1 MNPAPVDTF
10 DLSGVDQDKL
20 QVLVAYLAEKRQEM
34 LYNRIQFFEPNQA
47 QRRFFK
53 AGKEFPERLAS
64 WANGLGKTWAACAEL
79 TYHCTGEYPDWWH
92 GRVFDSPVT
101 CLILGLTYK
110 QIRDST
116 QRILTDEYRYGLGTG
131 TIPRDSIINYKW
143 NKDDNECLDYIE
155 VRHTPSG
162 LQSRIQFFTQK
173 QSWEN
178 LMGSRF
184 HICLADEQVYDIA
197 YYSQFLRAT
206 KFYNG
211 LIILTATPEKGW
223 TPIYDRFEKEGRP
236 ECYIQYSSLYE
247 ADHMTKEAIEAVIAS
262 YPEREKP
269 FRVYGKPVM
278 GAGLVYDVDLRDVF
292 CEPFEI
298 PSFWKRIAG
307 IDFGRVNS
315 KTALVWIAQDPLTEV
330 FYVYNAIAKRGV
342 GPEGMVPIY
351 TVQCSRDGFRVPV
364 AWPKDGNVTEQSTA
378 NRVRQVYEDLGMLM
392 TEECAGLKYQDEK
405 GNEKKSFSVQEGCRE
420 IEMLMNA
427 GRFKI
432 FDMTATGEIKSEM
445 QSYAFDEN
453 FEIPKKPQ
461 NDPHSLD
468 AMRYAF
474 CLFRD
479 HARAGE
485 RYRHAVKGIE
495 RSKGIFV

>member
-1 MNPAPVDTF
+1 
-10 DLSGVDQDKL
+10 
-20 QVLVAYLAEKRQEM
+20 
-34 LYNRIQFFEPNQA
+34 
-47 QRRFFK
+47 
-53 AGKEFPERLAS
+53 
-64 WANGLGKTWAACAEL
+64 
-79 TYHCTGEYPDWWH
+79 
-92 GRVFDSPVT
+92 
-101 CLILGLTYK
+101 
-110 QIRDST
+110 
-116 QRILTDEYRYGLGTG
+116 
-131 TIPRDSIINYKW
+131 
-143 NKDDNECLDYIE
+143 
-155 VRHTPSG
+155 
-162 LQSRIQFFTQK
+162 
-173 QSWEN
+173 
-178 LMGSRF
+178 
-184 HICLADEQVYDIA
+184 
-197 YYSQFLRAT
+197 
-206 KFYNG
+206 
-211 LIILTATPEKGW
+211 
-223 TPIYDRFEKEGRP
+223 
-236 ECYIQYSSLYE
+236 
-247 ADHMTKEAIEAVIAS
+247 MTKEAIEAVIAS

>member
-162 LQSRIQFFTQK
+162 LQSRIQFLPEQAGK
-173 QSWEN
+173 PD
-178 LMGSRF
+178 GSRF
-184 HICLADEQVYDIA
+184 NMRGGEQVYDMPTIA
-197 YYSQFLRAT
+197 VCGRRNFI
-206 KFYNG
+206 NG
-211 LIILTATPEKGW
+211 
-223 TPIYDRFEKEGRP
+223 
-236 ECYIQYSSLYE
+236 
-247 ADHMTKEAIEAVIAS
+247 
-262 YPEREKP
+262 
-269 FRVYGKPVM
+269 
-278 GAGLVYDVDLRDVF
+278 
-292 CEPFEI
+292 
-298 PSFWKRIAG
+298 
-307 IDFGRVNS
+307 
-315 KTALVWIAQDPLTEV
+315 
-330 FYVYNAIAKRGV
+330 
-342 GPEGMVPIY
+342 
-351 TVQCSRDGFRVPV
+351 
-364 AWPKDGNVTEQSTA
+364 
-378 NRVRQVYEDLGMLM
+378 
-392 TEECAGLKYQDEK
+392 
-405 GNEKKSFSVQEGCRE
+405 
-420 IEMLMNA
+420 
-427 GRFKI
+427 
-432 FDMTATGEIKSEM
+432 
-445 QSYAFDEN
+445 
-453 FEIPKKPQ
+453 
-461 NDPHSLD
+461 
-468 AMRYAF
+468 
-474 CLFRD
+474 
-479 HARAGE
+479 
-485 RYRHAVKGIE
+485 
-495 RSKGIFV
+495 